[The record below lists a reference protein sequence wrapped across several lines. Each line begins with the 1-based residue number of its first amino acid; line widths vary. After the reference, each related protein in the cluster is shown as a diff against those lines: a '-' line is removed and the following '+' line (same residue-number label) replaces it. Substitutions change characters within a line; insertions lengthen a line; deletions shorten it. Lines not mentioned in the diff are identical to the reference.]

1 VKCYSKLSNK
11 KVFLWMKNMDEKIDS
26 YKYEYYNN
34 KINQIKIKAIK
45 NEFIYLIVEFPRMC
59 RMYV

>member
-1 VKCYSKLSNK
+1 MKKLIC
-11 KVFLWMKNMDEKIDS
+11 KNTKDRIIKT
-26 YKYEYYNN
+26 
-34 KINQIKIKAIK
+34 INQIKIKAIK